1 MNSNDFSGLPLPPEV
16 LANLKTLGYETMTP
30 IQAGSLPAVLEG
42 KDVKAQAKTGSGKT
56 AAFGIGLLQGLDA
69 RLYQTQSLVVCP
81 TRELADQVS
90 KALRQ
95 LARPFA
101 NVKIL
106 TLCGGKPMGPQ
117 LASLDHPPHVVVG
130 TPGRLLKHCQKGSL
144 KLDQL
149 RTLVLDEA
157 DRMLDMGFLDD
168 INALIAFT
176 PDQRQTLLYSATYPQ
191 EILAISNQV
200 QKDPVEITVESV
212 HDDSVIQQLFY
223 EIGSGS
229 KLDAIET
236 LLRHFRPESSVIF
249 CNRKQQ
255 CEDLADALKQRG
267 ISAVALHGDLEQ
279 KDRDRVLVLFAN
291 GSIPVLIATDVAAR
305 GLDIKELAAVINYEL
320 PHDPEVYIHRIGRT
334 GRAGNEGLALSL
346 FLPAEVPRVN
356 VIEELLDRA
365 PSLQNLP
372 AVSEPTLA
380 IKGSMQTL
388 ALNAGRKA
396 KLRPGD
402 ILGALTATG
411 ELTRDHI
418 GKIDI
423 FDMVAYVAMTREKV
437 GKALEILARSGVKGR
452 KIQAR
457 KA

>member
-117 LASLDHPPHVVVG
+117 LASLEHPPQVVVG

-200 QKDPVEITVESV
+200 QKNPVEITVESV

-255 CEDLADALKQRG
+255 CEELADALKQRG

-305 GLDIKELAAVINYEL
+305 GLDIKELAAVVNYEL

-346 FLPAEVPRVN
+346 FLPAEVSRVN
-356 VIEELLDRA
+356 AIEALLNRA

-372 AVSEPTLA
+372 ALSEPTLA

-402 ILGALTATG
+402 ILGALTTTG

-423 FDMVAYVAMTREKV
+423 FDMVAYVAITRAQAA
-437 GKALEILARSGVKGR
+437 KALAILASSGVKGR

>member
-16 LANLKTLGYETMTP
+16 LANLKSLGYETMTP

-56 AAFGIGLLQGLDA
+56 AAFGIGLLQGLDT

-200 QKDPVEITVESV
+200 QKNPVEITVESL

-236 LLRHFRPESSVIF
+236 LLRHFRPDSSVIF

-255 CEDLADALKQRG
+255 CEELAEALKQRG

-305 GLDIKELAAVINYEL
+305 GLDIKELAAVVNYEL

-346 FLPAEVPRVN
+346 FLPAEAPRVN
-356 VIEELLDRA
+356 AIEALLNRA

-372 AVSEPTLA
+372 AVSEPNLA

-423 FDMVAYVAMTREKV
+423 FDMVAYVAITRAQAA
-437 GKALEILARSGVKGR
+437 KALAILASGGVKGR